1 MSWSSTQGLA
11 CSEDRSRH
19 DLGHRVLLSC
29 STLPLPPKA
38 SNPAPTGSG
47 PSLSPDQNPGSVPR
61 RPPLLHSPLRHPGC
75 FLCVFVRGH
84 QSHLYSGN
92 LWEGLVGRSDPGVIW
107 SPSFNSFLPS
117 SDFLPRQLPFLLG
130 PILLACRLPPP
141 LTFDF
146 YEALYYEHIP
156 KSCLSHFT
164 NPEQIT
170 QLRRAS
176 VSPSVSRGQLPGA
189 A

>member
-1 MSWSSTQGLA
+1 MTSGTGFSFPAARYPSPP
-11 CSEDRSRH
+11 S
-19 DLGHRVLLSC
+19 
-29 STLPLPPKA
+29 LPILPPLGVGHLSAQTRTPVSA
-38 SNPAPTGSG
+38 SA
-47 PSLSPDQNPGSVPR
+47 
-61 RPPLLHSPLRHPGC
+61 PPLAPFSLRHPGC

-130 PILLACRLPPP
+130 PILLSCRLPPP
-141 LTFDF
+141 LSFDF
-146 YEALYYEHIP
+146 YQALYYEHIP

-164 NPEQIT
+164 NPGQIT